1 MKYDELINKVP
12 NTLLEMISV
21 EGFEKVEVPLYPLFS
36 DMVEDMIGIGWSL
49 IEFMDDKEL
58 QHDLVNI
65 TCYEDFENIYYKY
78 YGNEDIKL
86 KNTGIVLEEKKWEKA
101 KTKSLQNKM

>member
-21 EGFEKVEVPLYPLFS
+21 EGFEKVEVPLYSLFS
-36 DMVEDMIGIGWSL
+36 DMVEDMIDIGWSL

-58 QHDLVNI
+58 QRNLANI
-65 TCYEDFENIYYKY
+65 NCYEDFENIYYDW
-78 YGNEDIKL
+78 YGDELFRI
-86 KNTGIVLEEKKWEKA
+86 KNTGIVLE
-101 KTKSLQNKM
+101 

>member
-21 EGFEKVEVPLYPLFS
+21 EGSEKVEVPLYSLFS

-58 QHDLVNI
+58 QRNLANI
-65 TCYEDFENIYYKY
+65 NCYEDFENIYYDW
-78 YGNEDIKL
+78 YGDELFRI
-86 KNTGIVLEEKKWEKA
+86 KNTGIVLE
-101 KTKSLQNKM
+101 

>member
-21 EGFEKVEVPLYPLFS
+21 EGFEKVEVPLYSLFS
-36 DMVEDMIGIGWSL
+36 DTVEDMIGIGWSL

-58 QHDLVNI
+58 QHNLANI
-65 TCYEDFENIYYKY
+65 NCYEDFENIYYDW
-78 YGNEDIKL
+78 YGDELFRI
-86 KNTGIVLEEKKWEKA
+86 KNTDIVLE
-101 KTKSLQNKM
+101 